1 MVWPN
6 KITKIISRVEPGVI
20 STNKIM
26 AYASGVALTAM
37 MLLTVADVCGRYLF
51 SKPIK
56 GTYELVGF
64 LLVGAGSLGLGYCQV
79 KKAHIRV
86 DFLLQRF
93 PEKVRPV
100 LTVLANFLGFSAF
113 SLLCWRC
120 ALYAQYYISATGNA
134 TDTLH
139 IPLFPFV
146 VVLAVGTGMLA
157 LVLLIDLIKSITRVK
172 GNDSN

>member
-1 MVWPN
+1 MILRE
-6 KITKIISRVEPGVI
+6 KITKIASRMESGVI

-26 AYASGVALTAM
+26 AYAAGVALTAM
-37 MLLTVADVCGRYLF
+37 MLLTVADVIGRYIF
-51 SKPIK
+51 SKPIR

-93 PEKVRPV
+93 PEKLRAI
-100 LTVLANFLGFSAF
+100 LTPLANFLGFAAF

-120 ALYAQYYISATGNA
+120 ALYAKYYLSATGNH
-134 TDTLH
+134 TDTLN

-157 LVLLIDLIKSITRVK
+157 LVLLFDLIKSIIKVK
-172 GNDSN
+172 SK

>member
-1 MVWPN
+1 MVWPH
-6 KITKIISRVEPGVI
+6 KITKIASSIESGVI

-51 SKPIK
+51 SKPIR

-64 LLVGAGSLGLGYCQV
+64 LLVGAGALGLGYCQV

-93 PEKVRPV
+93 PEKMRAV
-100 LTVLANFLGFSAF
+100 LTVIANFLGFAAF

-120 ALYAQYYISATGNA
+120 ALYAQYYISATGNH
-134 TDTLH
+134 TDTLG
-139 IPLFPFV
+139 IPLTPFV
-146 VVLAVGTGMLA
+146 IVLAVGTGMLA
-157 LVLLIDLIKSITRVK
+157 LVILIDLIRSLTRVK
-172 GNDSN
+172 SE

>member
-1 MVWPN
+1 MVWRA
-6 KITKIISRVEPGVI
+6 KIKNISSRIESGII

-26 AYASGVALTAM
+26 AYASGVALTGM

-51 SKPIK
+51 AKPIK

-79 KKAHIRV
+79 KKGHIRV
-86 DFLLQRF
+86 DFLIQRF
-93 PEKVRPV
+93 PEKVRAIV
-100 LTVLANFLGFSAF
+100 TALANFLGFAAF

-139 IPLFPFV
+139 IPLTPFV
-146 VVLAVGTGMLA
+146 IVLSVGTGMLA
-157 LVLLIDLIKSITRVK
+157 LILLFDLVYSIFQVKSK
-172 GNDSN
+172 

>member
-1 MVWPN
+1 
-6 KITKIISRVEPGVI
+6 
-20 STNKIM
+20 M
-26 AYASGVALTAM
+26 AYGAAVALIAM
-37 MLLTVADVCGRYLF
+37 MLLTVADVIGRYLF

-64 LLVGAGSLGLGYCQV
+64 LLVGAGALGLGYTQV
-79 KKAHIRV
+79 KKGHIRV

-93 PEKVRPV
+93 PEKVQGIV
-100 LTVLANFLGFSAF
+100 TVIANFLGFAAF

-157 LVLLIDLIKSITRVK
+157 LVLLFDLVHSIIQVKSK
-172 GNDSN
+172 

>member
-1 MVWPN
+1 MVWPE
-6 KITKIISRVEPGVI
+6 KITKIASRVESGVI

-26 AYASGVALTAM
+26 AYAAGVALTAM

-93 PEKVRPV
+93 PEKLRAV
-100 LTVLANFLGFSAF
+100 LTALANFLGFAAF
-113 SLLCWRC
+113 SILCWRC
-120 ALYAQYYISATGNA
+120 ILYAQYYLSATGNH

-157 LVLLIDLIKSITRVK
+157 LVILFDLIRSITKVK
-172 GNDSN
+172 IK

>member
-1 MVWPN
+1 MWPGR
-6 KITKIISRVEPGVI
+6 ITKIASRIESGVI
-20 STNKIM
+20 SMNKLM
-26 AYASGVALTAM
+26 AYVGGVALTAM
-37 MLLTVADVCGRYLF
+37 MLLTVADVIGRYVF
-51 SKPIK
+51 SKPIR

-93 PEKVRPV
+93 PEKVRAII
-100 LTVLANFLGFSAF
+100 TVIANFLGFAAF

-120 ALYAQYYISATGNA
+120 ALYAQYYISATGNH
-134 TDTLH
+134 TDTLG

-146 VVLAVGTGMLA
+146 VVLAVVTGMLA
-157 LVLLIDLIKSITRVK
+157 LVLLFDFAHSLTEVRRK
-172 GNDSN
+172 

>member
-1 MVWPN
+1 MVWPE
-6 KITKIISRVEPGVI
+6 KITRLASRVESGVI

-26 AYASGVALTAM
+26 AYAAGAALTSM

-86 DFLLQRF
+86 DFLLHRF

-100 LTVLANFLGFSAF
+100 LTALANFLGFVAF

-120 ALYAQYYISATGNA
+120 SLYAQYYMTATGNH
-134 TDTLH
+134 TDTLG
-139 IPLFPFV
+139 IPLTPFV
-146 VVLAVGTGMLA
+146 IVLAVGTGMLA
-157 LVLLIDLIKSITRVK
+157 LVLLFDLVKSIAKVK
-172 GNDSN
+172 FK

>member
-1 MVWPN
+1 MVWRD
-6 KITKIISRVEPGVI
+6 KITKIASRVESGVI
-20 STNKIM
+20 STNRIM
-26 AYASGVALTAM
+26 AYVAATALIGM

-56 GTYELVGF
+56 GTWELVGF
-64 LLVGAGSLGLGYCQV
+64 LLVAAGSLGLGYCQV

-93 PEKVRPV
+93 PEKVRAIV
-100 LTVLANFLGFSAF
+100 TVLANFLGFTAF

-120 ALYAQYYISATGNA
+120 VLYALYYISATGNA

-146 VVLAVGTGMLA
+146 LVLAVGTGMLA
-157 LVLLIDLIKSITRVK
+157 LILLFDLVRSIAKVKSK
-172 GNDSN
+172 

>member
-1 MVWPN
+1 MVWRA
-6 KITKIISRVEPGVI
+6 KITKIASRVESGVI

-26 AYASGVALTAM
+26 AYLAGVALIGM
-37 MLLTVADVCGRYLF
+37 MLLTVADVIGRYLF
-51 SKPIK
+51 SKPIR

-93 PEKVRPV
+93 PEKVRAII
-100 LTVLANFLGFSAF
+100 TVFANFLGFLAF

-120 ALYAQYYISATGNA
+120 ILYAQYYISATGNA
-134 TDTLH
+134 TDTLG

-157 LVLLIDLIKSITRVK
+157 LLLLFDLGHSIAKVKSK
-172 GNDSN
+172 

>member
-1 MVWPN
+1 MVLRE
-6 KITKIISRVEPGVI
+6 KITKIASRVESGVI
-20 STNKIM
+20 STNRIM
-26 AYASGVALTAM
+26 AYVAATALIGM

-51 SKPIK
+51 SRPIK
-56 GTYELVGF
+56 GTWELVGF
-64 LLVGAGSLGLGYCQV
+64 LLVAAGSLGLGYCQV

-93 PEKVRPV
+93 PEKVRAIV
-100 LTVLANFLGFSAF
+100 TVLANFLGFAAF

-120 ALYAQYYISATGNA
+120 VLYAQYYISATGNA

-146 VVLAVGTGMLA
+146 LVLAVGTGMLA
-157 LVLLIDLIKSITRVK
+157 LVLLFDLVRSIAKVKSK
-172 GNDSN
+172 

>member
-1 MVWPN
+1 MVWPD
-6 KITKIISRVEPGVI
+6 KIKNISSRIESGVI

-26 AYASGVALTAM
+26 AYAAGTALTAM
-37 MLLTVADVCGRYLF
+37 MLLTVADVCGRYIF
-51 SKPIK
+51 SKPIR

-79 KKAHIRV
+79 RKAHIRV

-93 PEKVRPV
+93 PEKVRAI
-100 LTVLANFLGFSAF
+100 LTALANFLGFAAF

-120 ALYAQYYISATGNA
+120 VLYAQYYISATGNH
-134 TDTLH
+134 TDTLN

-157 LVLLIDLIKSITRVK
+157 LVILFDLVRSLTKVKS
-172 GNDSN
+172 G

>member
-1 MVWPN
+1 MVWRA
-6 KITKIISRVEPGVI
+6 KITKIASRVESGVI

-26 AYASGVALTAM
+26 AYLAGVALIGM
-37 MLLTVADVCGRYLF
+37 MLLTVADVIGRYLF
-51 SKPIK
+51 SKPIR

-93 PEKVRPV
+93 PEKVRAIV
-100 LTVLANFLGFSAF
+100 TVLANFLGFAAF

-120 ALYAQYYISATGNA
+120 VLYAQYYLSATGNA

-146 VVLAVGTGMLA
+146 IVLAVGTGMLA
-157 LVLLIDLIKSITRVK
+157 LVLLFDLGHSIAKVK
-172 GNDSN
+172 GK

>member
-1 MVWPN
+1 MVWPE
-6 KITKIISRVEPGVI
+6 KITKIASRVESGVI

-26 AYASGVALTAM
+26 AYAAGVALTAM

-51 SKPIK
+51 SKPIR

-93 PEKVRPV
+93 PEKVRPI
-100 LTVLANFLGFSAF
+100 LTALANFLGFAAF
-113 SLLCWRC
+113 SILCWRC
-120 ALYAQYYISATGNA
+120 ILYAQYYLSATGNH

-157 LVLLIDLIKSITRVK
+157 LVILFDLIRSITKVK
-172 GNDSN
+172 IK

>member
-1 MVWPN
+1 MVWPA
-6 KITKIISRVEPGVI
+6 KITKIASKVESGAI

-26 AYASGVALTAM
+26 AYAAGVALVGM
-37 MLLTVADVCGRYLF
+37 MLLTVADVIGRDVF
-51 SKPIK
+51 SNPIR

-93 PEKVRPV
+93 PEKVRLI
-100 LTVLANFLGFSAF
+100 LTVLANFLGFAAF

-120 ALYAQYYISATGNA
+120 VLYAQYYLTATGNH
-134 TDTLH
+134 TDTLG
-139 IPLFPFV
+139 IPLSPFV

-157 LVLLIDLIKSITRVK
+157 LILLFDMIRSIKKVK
-172 GNDSN
+172 TK